1 MAPKKISRKILKED
15 KFVTSVLKIVQ
26 VFKVH
31 WKLVVIVAVGLI
43 ILVSAYFGYGYYL
56 TEMEQKAL
64 LPLSE
69 AFGYYYQEISLPKE
83 KTQEPPPLEELS
95 PAEIEKYQKALNA
108 FSKVARSYPR
118 TRSGKLALLYKG
130 HCYYRLGKLP
140 EAIKVYEEFIRKY
153 EKDFLA
159 IYAWQ
164 GLGYCHEIQGNYE
177 QAIEVFRNGIK
188 SFPRD
193 FLASKLY
200 LDLGRNYETT
210 KDYDHAKE
218 TYNSLLERFPNSLW
232 VEEARYRIKWI
243 DAHR

>member
-1 MAPKKISRKILKED
+1 MVRKKISRKTLKED
-15 KFVTSVLKIVQ
+15 KFVATVLKIGYI
-26 VFKVH
+26 FKTH
-31 WKLVVIVAVGLI
+31 WKVVLIATAGVI
-43 ILVSAYFGYGYYL
+43 ILVGAYFGYGYYL
-56 TEMEQKAL
+56 AKMEQKAL

-83 KTQEPPPLEELS
+83 KTQETLPSEELS
-95 PAEIEKYQKALNA
+95 PEEIEKYQKALNE

-118 TRSGKLALLYKG
+118 TRSGKLALLYEG

-164 GLGYCHEIQGNYE
+164 GLGYCYEIQGNYE

-188 SFPRD
+188 NFPHD
-193 FLASKLY
+193 FLSSKLY

-210 KDYDHAKE
+210 KDYDRAKE
-218 TYNSLLERFPNSLW
+218 AYNSLLERFPNSLW
-232 VEEARYRIKWI
+232 VEEARYRTKWI